1 MLREIDLDKVS
12 DGRLYRSSDMAK
24 TGCNGCNGCSSCCRG
39 MGNSIVLDPMDTH
52 RLCTGLQKSCEELL
66 KSSLELNVVD
76 GVILPNLRMTT
87 EEETCVFLNEG
98 RCSILP
104 IRPGIC
110 RIFPLGRF
118 YENDSF
124 QYFLQIHECPAP
136 GKSKV
141 KVSKWIDTP
150 DVRRY
155 EKFIA
160 DWHYF
165 LKPLQKYAM
174 DFEHGENIQKLNMY
188 ILQQFYLKSYDAEG
202 DFYHEF
208 YERLEA
214 ARGLLL

>member
-98 RCSILP
+98 
-104 IRPGIC
+104 
-110 RIFPLGRF
+110 
-118 YENDSF
+118 
-124 QYFLQIHECPAP
+124 
-136 GKSKV
+136 
-141 KVSKWIDTP
+141 
-150 DVRRY
+150 
-155 EKFIA
+155 
-160 DWHYF
+160 
-165 LKPLQKYAM
+165 
-174 DFEHGENIQKLNMY
+174 
-188 ILQQFYLKSYDAEG
+188 
-202 DFYHEF
+202 
-208 YERLEA
+208 
-214 ARGLLL
+214 

>member
-1 MLREIDLDKVS
+1 MLREIDLDEVS

-24 TGCNGCNGCSSCCRG
+24 MVCNGCKGCSSCCRG
-39 MGNSIVLDPMDTH
+39 MGSSIVLDPLDIH
-52 RLCTGLQKSCEELL
+52 RLCTGLKKSCDELL
-66 KSSLELNVVD
+66 NSSLELNVSE
-76 GVILPNLRMTT
+76 GVVLPNLRMTA
-87 EEETCVFLNEG
+87 EEEACVFLQGG
-98 RCSILP
+98 RCGIHS

-118 YENDSF
+118 YENGSF

-136 GKSKV
+136 AKSKV
-141 KVSKWIDTP
+141 KISKWMDVP

-165 LKPLQKYAM
+165 LKPLKEYAM
-174 DFEHGENIQKLNMY
+174 DFEHGENIQKLSMY
-188 ILQQFYLKSYDAEG
+188 LLRQFYLKPYDADG

-208 YERLEA
+208 YERLET